1 MKLADNLQTQ
11 RKKLG
16 LSQEELAEK
25 CQISRQAIAKW
36 ESGESVPTI
45 EKLIFLADLYDMT
58 LDELVGRVVE
68 DDYERFTRL
77 VKKYVPSELRFGKD
91 DDETAVVGRYISF
104 VDSLGLTGEL
114 KLKGLQDIFLAA
126 AKDE

>member
-1 MKLADNLQTQ
+1 MKLADNLQIQ
-11 RKKLG
+11 RKKMG
-16 LSQEELAEK
+16 FSQEELAEK

-45 EKLIFLADLYDMT
+45 EKLIFLADLYDLT
-58 LDELVGRVVE
+58 LDELVGRVIK
-68 DDYERFTRL
+68 DDYDRFAEYI
-77 VKKYVPSELRFGKD
+77 KKYVPAEIKFGKD
-91 DDETAVVGRYISF
+91 DDVTAVVGRYISF

-126 AKDE
+126 AKDD

>member
-1 MKLADNLQTQ
+1 MKLADNLRIQ

-58 LDELVGRVVE
+58 LDELVGRVVM
-68 DDYERFTRL
+68 DVYDRFAKYI
-77 VKKYVPSELRFGKD
+77 KKYVPTDIKFGED
-91 DDETAVVGRYISF
+91 DDVTAVISRYITF
-104 VDSLGLTGEL
+104 TDALGLSGEV
-114 KLKGLQDIFLAA
+114 KLKGLQDIFLAGVKA
-126 AKDE
+126 E

>member
-1 MKLADNLQTQ
+1 
-11 RKKLG
+11 
-16 LSQEELAEK
+16 
-25 CQISRQAIAKW
+25 
-36 ESGESVPTI
+36 
-45 EKLIFLADLYDMT
+45 MT

-91 DDETAVVGRYISF
+91 DDVTAVVGRYISF

>member
-91 DDETAVVGRYISF
+91 DDVTAVVGRYISF